1 MSMHFEHPKASQSE
15 STKGVSGE
23 PPQMESQTEAADRPC
38 VIGMACR
45 VPGASSPSKLW
56 DNLINKIDLQ
66 RKMPADRFNVD
77 AFYHPDGTH
86 KGSTNAK
93 YGYFLDQDI
102 GLFDAGFF
110 NISGKEATAMDPQ
123 QRLLL
128 EVVYEALENAGI
140 TLDEIQGSQTS
151 VYCGCFT
158 NDYNAM
164 TTKDLEYYPKYTVTG
179 TGNSILANRISYFYD
194 LHGPSA
200 TIDTACSSSLVC
212 FHMGAQSLRAGEA
225 DLSIVVG
232 SALHFDPNIFITMT
246 DLGMLSTDGR
256 CRHGDASGSGYV
268 RGEGITAM
276 VLKRQ
281 RQAEASGDSIRAVV
295 RGTGVNHDGRK
306 QGITLPSA
314 QAQAALIRSTYQN
327 AGLDPAD
334 TTYVEC
340 HGTGTKAGDPRELR
354 AISDVFSPGRKEPLF
369 VGSIKTNIGHLE
381 GASGVAG
388 LIKSTLALEKRT
400 IPPNMHFH
408 APNPDVEFENWKLEI
423 PTNPKD
429 WKVKNSEIPRR
440 VSINSFGYGGT
451 NAHVILEE
459 YTSAVPLP
467 DAYDMPAS
475 LVHMVQKR
483 PYLVP
488 LSSHS
493 EKAGKLMADKLAAY
507 LQSDVKV
514 SPEVFAMALSQ
525 RRTMHRF
532 RSFAIG
538 PSTES
543 LVRSLEEPIPAAQWK
558 SKMGAV
564 PRVGFVFTGQGAQW
578 FGMGRAL
585 IEQCPLYLQSLQKC
599 DQILQSLDEHRPSWS
614 IVTELLRNK
623 DDTKLG
629 QTEYSQPICTAIQL
643 ALVNV
648 LSQWGIRPSSVVGH
662 SSGELAATYAAG
674 ILSFENALVAAY
686 YRGVHMGSGAAA
698 PDSIPGAMMAV
709 GMTEAEVDAELKP
722 YAGRVAVAAMNSP
735 SSFTLSGDS
744 DAIAELHEKLSERKV
759 FARRLQVAQAFHS
772 HHMYPLAPGYEQALA
787 KYPGFKANKVASAS
801 MVSSVTGRKADPSA
815 MGPAYFAA
823 NMTGMVK
830 FSDALT
836 ETVLDEEDQ
845 QNVDILVELG
855 PHPALKGPANQTN
868 DHLKLK
874 IPYIG
879 TLDRKQDAYESL
891 LTAAGQL
898 FALGYPV
905 HLEEVNR
912 NHFIE
917 VSSGK
922 LVSPNLPNPS
932 LELPSYAWD
941 HERYWG
947 ETRVIKEHRLRPFRH
962 SILGAPIPG
971 SLANRPRWRNFLR
984 ISEMS
989 WLVDHSIDGKVV
1001 FPGAGYI
1008 NMAMEAAA
1016 RLGRGLAGGIKTISL
1031 ADVSVK
1037 SALVVSDHEVGTEVI
1052 VELSPVVESAK
1063 TSSSTWN
1070 NFVIFSIDESGNQ
1083 REHCTGMVRAE
1094 LGDPEA
1100 LPFDHES
1107 NVGAQTFRCVGREQY
1122 YHRLHSMG
1130 LQYGKTFQLLSGNID
1145 SGLGNATAPI
1155 SWQPDLFSRENSDLC
1170 IVHPAF
1176 LDAAFHPVFAS
1187 IEGKLGRTI
1196 KEPYVPTFVRSMKIS
1211 GLLEAWKGSTS
1222 FQGQVTVETNV
1233 AGPRTATNDLRMEDQ
1248 NGQGL
1253 IEIQGLE
1260 LTNLGAN
1267 SADDG
1272 RRSLFFGTEWQPM
1285 ISSLEF
1291 NNSGARKLQGIPALV
1306 KLYAHQF
1313 PNRKILHYS
1322 PSVASTEE
1330 VLGSLRGTD
1339 GERRNFS
1346 QLVISPQDPSIA
1358 STFDEIVQR
1367 WNGLVRVATAAEDEE
1382 EQFDLVIVSTIP
1394 ESSMHD
1400 RVSDQGYI
1408 LLGES
1413 SAESPTGFRSVG
1425 DCGGVQIWQKKPH
1438 TNGIHARPLTIVMPT
1453 QSSPEI
1459 EAFARAIETQ
1469 GSFQTERRNF
1479 LSLVDTSREIAHN
1492 VLVLA
1497 SLGSQLYFDANAS
1510 GHAEFYAAQALLT
1523 KGTGNI
1529 VWVTRGGLMDVTS
1542 PEQALILGLAR
1553 TARSENPDLRLVVF
1567 DIAPDSGPTQAARLA
1582 SEMLDVS
1589 IDENEIAERDGILY
1603 IPRVVAH
1610 DQLNARI
1617 PNGVGS
1623 EATIQPLYQ
1632 PNRPLALR
1640 IGRPGLLETLAF
1652 ADDTEIL
1659 NEPLGPNDLEIEVK
1673 ASAINFRDIAASM
1686 GIIDDFKLGDECAGI
1701 VLRKGSDVS
1710 GAFSIGDRVVA
1721 WRPGQ
1726 GAHRTV
1732 VRNPACLCYRLG
1744 EIPFSIA
1751 AAIPLVLTT
1760 AHYSLVDTA
1769 RLQPG
1774 ETVLIHSAA
1783 GGVGQMAIQIAQNIG
1798 AEIIATVGSP
1808 SKRDLLISRYGL
1820 KESQILSSRDDSFVQ
1835 GVQRLTNG
1843 KGVDVALNSLAGPLL
1858 HATWQS
1864 LAPFGRF
1871 VEIGK
1876 RDIHQNSRIPMDP
1889 YRRNVSFA
1897 SVDMITVFEKNQS
1910 LGARVF
1916 QESCALVHDGK
1927 IQPPEPIT
1935 ELSYSE
1941 AQKGFRMLQMGTT
1954 IGKIVLVPSADDHVL
1969 VEPTKFSRRQLFLP
1983 DKTYLLV
1990 GGLGGLGRRLSEW
2003 LFQRGAR
2010 NVAFLARSGADKR
2023 DARDTVDWLRARDVN
2038 VTVFRGDVTDAGFV
2052 QEAVSQIGASRLA
2065 GVFQAA
2071 MVLQDGPLDKMGFT
2085 QWQRCIDPKVR
2096 GTFNLHSATSSID
2109 LDFFVCFSSVSAV
2122 LGSKGQAN
2130 YSAANTYLD
2139 ALCAYRRSIGLAGT
2153 TMNVGMITGIGAVSE
2168 DAKLQTIMERIGYDA
2183 VNEEEL
2189 FAQIEAAVSGE
2200 RLSIADDRGRDAHQI
2215 ITGVN
2220 LRRPDYYWATE
2231 PRFINLYAN
2240 HDFAG
2245 SGFSGGAQKNLMA
2258 QLQEASDEATRNE
2271 ILTARFLEKIAA
2283 VLSVDQ
2289 ATLQPNRS
2297 LSDYGLDSIVAIEI
2311 RQWFFQTVAV
2321 EIAMFDVL
2329 NSGSI
2334 QALVD
2339 KVAGMI
2345 VLGTSEEQTA
2355 TQQGEAASSHAAEV
2369 SRATLPEVIGA
2380 SIDDGLQSSG
2390 DVAMSTFQRRLWFAH
2405 NMAEDPSFLNLPTIF
2420 RIKGNPQPDLVR
2432 RAIEE
2437 LKRRNAILR
2446 TAYFEGDVFSQQE
2459 VKDDCTVDLPVL
2471 DLSKAINIEN
2481 GLQQHV
2487 AGMRRQALDIE
2498 SGEVMKVTLAKL
2510 ADAEYALVLI
2520 FHHICIDRGSSQSFL
2535 EQITGLYDSLRRESN
2550 LDGVAQPSVSYA
2562 QFSQWHNAQLK
2573 SKEMESSV
2581 QFWRNEYQQPPV
2593 PMKLLPFAQTARP
2606 EFNDYQRQIHRATL
2620 KDTLQTRMKRICARL
2635 GVTPAQF
2642 LMAAFRVFLYRYGQE
2657 DDMTLHMVDG
2667 NRPHPAV
2674 NDTLGFFVNVVP
2686 VRCAADLTGT
2696 FADVLKQI
2704 KDQIMKSLAHSQ
2716 LPFDAIVDAV
2726 GLERNPAHF
2735 PLGQV
2740 IVNYQIHGTMP
2751 TYSAGDF
2758 DIVDVQGEDVPT
2770 ACELGLEALEDP
2782 AKGLHLRLESSS
2794 TLYGA
2799 ADMERFL
2806 DNFVAF
2812 MSSIIR
2818 DPRQPVAEIG
2828 MVGPKELALLKER
2841 FFNMAHTE
2849 NTWKNQSVADRI
2861 MDMARQHPTAIAI
2874 ETSGDG
2880 QQLTYWELVADAS
2893 GIAAAIRN
2901 AEVQIGSRVGVFS
2914 RPGREAITAMLGVLF
2929 AGCGFVALDPE
2940 FAAERLAFMISDSD
2954 LPLVLAGSELGEAAR
2969 SLTSKVSATVLEI
2982 AGVPTSGHSIANISV
2997 PLEKDFPFYVIYTS
3011 GSTGTPK
3018 GVVLTQSNTQ
3028 QMLSTLHHDFKFTAQ
3043 DRFLHHSSI
3052 SFDLS
3057 IVQIFSALTAGARV
3071 CVASSAIRKD
3081 PVALAAYMEAS
3092 QVSITY
3098 FTPTQF
3104 ALLMEHATEKLRS
3117 LRDYRIAYF
3126 AGERLPVR
3134 VARAFY
3140 DLGTPAVVYNT
3151 WSPSE
3156 VVVQTTLQ
3164 RVDRPAENATNIP
3177 IGFPMA
3183 NTRHYILDDRGQP
3196 LPAGLVGEIVVGGA
3210 QVGLKY
3216 INRPEANEKAFLPDP
3231 FCSTDDKEQR
3241 GWTRMFRTG
3250 DRGRFLPG
3258 GNLEFHGRIAG
3269 DKQIKLRGY
3278 RIDLG
3283 EVEHRLFIE
3292 ANKDS
3297 TGAGLIDLAV
3307 IARTVAADDSVG
3319 DDRQLIAFVVPK
3331 QPLDRLQE
3339 ADFAVRLN
3347 KYGAEH
3353 LNAYMLPN
3361 AYQFLEALPVTIGG
3375 KIDRQKLL
3383 HGELQLTYP
3392 VEQDAVKEDRTTK
3405 GHADG
3410 EDTDG
3415 ILTAV
3420 MDGFREVLKLPRER
3434 MFLPS
3439 DSFFALGGNSILLV
3453 RLQAR
3458 LKRALKRPLA
3468 LNPMFKA
3475 PTPHGIAQILGGA
3488 SSPTPITAMRPEVDW
3503 EQETSLDLQLQPSK
3517 APGIASSDVSSILLT
3532 GADSFIGVHMLATIL
3547 QDPGISTVYIL
3558 GSQSPLEYSDVERAF
3573 ELYRLWQLVPSP
3585 DIVAS
3590 RIVCVAGTLESPR
3603 FGLSPAQFRRLGSR
3617 VQAIYHLGGY
3627 VSLLRSYDALRTLN
3641 VSPVRDVIELA
3652 SLGAVQTH
3660 VHHLST
3666 WSVPHLQTWS
3676 TSQRTAPETVANEV
3690 TAGHFTPEASNRFGY
3705 FKSRWVAERLMEKAA
3720 ERGFPVTIYRAS
3732 AATGHRATGVPE
3744 PKDDFIRT
3752 MILSMVR
3759 AAAVPDLPQTDRP
3772 FVADFIPVDYLTQG
3786 FHALATSAIHSPQET
3801 TKEATIHHLCNPSPL
3816 PVSHIPEFAG
3826 HLLAPSDREGRIMP
3840 VAEWLETVSRMDD
3853 SSDAQIRWEVLKE
3866 YFALGHNMFALESA
3880 QTRQNLGRLRVDEC
3894 APVGEE
3900 YLRNMLTTETGQ
3912 AQ

>member
-1 MSMHFEHPKASQSE
+1 MSMHFERPQTSQSD
-15 STKGVSGE
+15 STNGVPGQPS
-23 PPQMESQTEAADRPC
+23 PMETQTKATDHPC

-56 DNLINKIDLQ
+56 DNLINKVDLQ

-93 YGYFLDQDI
+93 YGYFLDQDV

-276 VLKRQ
+276 ILKRQ
-281 RQAEASGDSIRAVV
+281 RQAESSGDSIRAVV

-354 AISDVFSPGRKEPLF
+354 AISEVFSSGRERPLF

-388 LIKSTLALEKRT
+388 LIKSTLALEKKT

-408 APNPDVEFENWKLEI
+408 APNPDVDFDQWKLEI
-423 PTNPKD
+423 PTNPTD
-429 WKVKNSEIPRR
+429 WKIKSSEAPRR

-459 YTSAVPLP
+459 YKSTNSLPCTADVPA
-467 DAYDMPAS
+467 DFANMTRN
-475 LVHMVQKR
+475 R

-493 EKAGKLMADKLAAY
+493 EKAGKLMANKLQSY
-507 LQSDVKV
+507 LQDNVKV
-514 SPEVFAMALSQ
+514 SPAEFAMGLSQ

-538 PSTES
+538 SSAET
-543 LVRSLEEPIPAAQWK
+543 LIGNLEEPVPAAQWK
-558 SKMGAV
+558 SKLETA

-585 IEQCPLYLQSLQKC
+585 IEQCPLYLQTLQKC
-599 DQILQSLDEHRPSWS
+599 DQILQSLCEHRPTWS
-614 IVTELLRNK
+614 IVTELLRTK
-623 DDTKLG
+623 EDTKLS
-629 QTEYSQPICTAIQL
+629 QTEYSQPICTAVQL
-643 ALVNV
+643 ALVDV
-648 LSQWGIRPSSVVGH
+648 LAQWGIKPASVVGH

-674 ILSFENALVAAY
+674 ILSFENALIAAY
-686 YRGVHMGSGAAA
+686 YRGVHMGGGAAA

-709 GMTEAEVDAELKP
+709 GMTEAEVNTELEP

-772 HHMYPLAPGYEQALA
+772 HHMYPLAPGYEQALS
-787 KYPGFKANKVASAS
+787 KYSGFKANKSACAS
-801 MVSSVTGRKADPSA
+801 MVSSVTGRKADPST
-815 MGPAYFAA
+815 MGPEYFAA

-845 QNVDILVELG
+845 QNVDILIEVG
-855 PHPALKGPANQTN
+855 PHPALKGPSNQTI
-868 DHLKLK
+868 DQLKMK

-891 LTAAGQL
+891 LATAGQL

-905 HLEEVNR
+905 LLEEVNR
-912 NHFIE
+912 NQFIDS
-917 VSSGK
+917 SSGN
-922 LVSPNLPNPS
+922 LVSPNVPQVS

-962 SILGAPIPG
+962 SILGAPVPG

-984 ISEMS
+984 ISEMP
-989 WLVDHSIDGKVV
+989 WLRDHSIDGKVV

-1008 NMAMEAAA
+1008 NMAMEAVA
-1016 RLGRGLAGGIKTISL
+1016 RLGYGSTSGIKAISL
-1031 ADVSVK
+1031 ADISVK

-1083 REHCTGMVRAE
+1083 REHCTGTVKAE

-1100 LPFDHES
+1100 LPSGS
-1107 NVGAQTFRCVGREQY
+1107 NSKAEVQTFRCVGREQY

-1130 LQYGKTFQLLSGNID
+1130 LQYGKTFQLLSGSID

-1155 SWQPDLFSRENSDLC
+1155 SWQPDLFSPEDSDLC

-1187 IEGKLGRTI
+1187 IEGKLGRTL
-1196 KEPYVPTFVRSMKIS
+1196 KEPYVPTFVRSMKVS
-1211 GLLEAWKGSTS
+1211 GLLEQRKGSSS
-1222 FQGQVTVETNV
+1222 FEGQVSVETNV
-1233 AGPRTATNDLRMEDQ
+1233 AGPRTASNDLRIQDQ
-1248 NGQGL
+1248 DGQML

-1285 ISSLEF
+1285 LSSIQF
-1291 NNSGARKLQGIPALV
+1291 NARDIPKFQDIPALV

-1313 PNRKILHYS
+1313 PNKTILHHTR
-1322 PSVASTEE
+1322 SVSSTEE
-1330 VLGSLRGTD
+1330 VLGSLRGTS
-1339 GERRNFS
+1339 GERRNFA
-1346 QLVISPQDPSIA
+1346 QLVISLQDSTVV

-1367 WNGLVRVATAAEDEE
+1367 WNGLVRVATSEDMGEE
-1382 EQFDLVIVSTIP
+1382 KFDLVVVSDTT
-1394 ESSMHD
+1394 EGSMHD
-1400 RVSDQGYI
+1400 RVSDQGYM
-1408 LLGES
+1408 LVDNS
-1413 SAESPTGFRSVG
+1413 SVEIPAGFRSVG
-1425 DCGGVQIWQKKPH
+1425 NCGDVQVWQKKPYA
-1438 TNGIHARPLTIVMPT
+1438 NGIHARPLTIVMPT

-1459 EAFARAIETQ
+1459 EAFAEAIEAQ
-1469 GSFQTERRNF
+1469 GSFETERCDF
-1479 LSLVDTSREIAHN
+1479 LSLADLNRELAQN
-1492 VLVLA
+1492 VIVLS
-1497 SLGSQLYFDANAS
+1497 SLDSQLYFHANAS
-1510 GHAEFYAAQALLT
+1510 GHAEFYAAQSLLT

-1553 TARSENPDLRLVVF
+1553 SARSENPDLRLVVF
-1567 DIAPDSGPTQAARLA
+1567 DIAPKSGPARAARLA
-1582 SEMLDVS
+1582 SELLDPS
-1589 IDENEIAERDGILY
+1589 IDENEIAERDGTLY
-1603 IPRVVAH
+1603 IPRVVSN
-1610 DQLNARI
+1610 DQLNAKI

-1640 IGRPGLLETLAF
+1640 IGRPGLLESLTF
-1652 ADDTEIL
+1652 ADDAEIQ

-1673 ASAINFRDIAASM
+1673 SSAINFRDIAASM

-1701 VLRKGSDVS
+1701 VIRKGSDVS
-1710 GAFSIGDRVVA
+1710 EAFSIGDRVVA

-1751 AAIPLVLTT
+1751 AAIPLILTT

-1808 SKRDLLISRYGL
+1808 SKRELLIDRYGL

-1835 GVQRLTNG
+1835 GVHRLTNG

-1858 HATWQS
+1858 HATWLS

-1889 YRRNVSFA
+1889 FRRNVSFA

-1916 QESCALVHDGK
+1916 QECCGLVHDGK

-1935 ELSYSE
+1935 ELSYSD

-1954 IGKIVLVPSADDHVL
+1954 IGKIVLVPKPDDRVL
-1969 VEPTKFSRRQLFLP
+1969 VEPTKFNRRQLFLP
-1983 DKTYLLV
+1983 GKTYLLV

-2010 NVAFLARSGADKR
+2010 NVAFLARSGADKK
-2023 DARDTVDWLRARDVN
+2023 DARETVDWLRARDVE
-2038 VTVFRGDVTDAGFV
+2038 VTVFRGDVTDARFV
-2052 QEAVSQIGASRLA
+2052 QEAVNQIGATRLA

-2096 GTFNLHSATSSID
+2096 GTFNLHSATSDID
-2109 LDFFVCFSSVSAV
+2109 LDFFVCFSSVSAI

-2189 FAQIEAAVSGE
+2189 FAQIEAAVSSE
-2200 RLSIADDRGRDAHQI
+2200 RLSIADDHGRDAHQI

-2231 PRFINLYAN
+2231 PRFQNLYAN

-2245 SGFSGGAQKNLMA
+2245 SGSGSGAQKNLMA
-2258 QLQEASDEATRNE
+2258 QLQEASDEASRTE
-2271 ILTARFLEKIAA
+2271 ILTMCFLEKIAA

-2297 LSDYGLDSIVAIEI
+2297 LADYGLDSIVAIEI

-2339 KVAGMI
+2339 KVAKMI
-2345 VLGTSEEQTA
+2345 VLGTSEVQTT
-2355 TQQGEAASSHAAEV
+2355 TQQGESTSSHVSEA
-2369 SRATLPEVIGA
+2369 SRATLPKIVGTA
-2380 SIDDGLQSSG
+2380 IDEQQSSE

-2405 NMAEDPSFLNLPTIF
+2405 NMAEDPSFLNLPTVF
-2420 RIKGNPQPDLVR
+2420 RVKGKPQPDLLR
-2432 RAIEE
+2432 QALEE
-2437 LKRRNAILR
+2437 LKRRNDILR
-2446 TAYFEGDVFSQQE
+2446 TAYFEGDIFSQQA
-2459 VKDDCTVDLPVL
+2459 VTDDCAVDLPVL
-2471 DLSKAINIEN
+2471 DLSNTVDLEES
-2481 GLQQHV
+2481 LQQQV
-2487 AGMRRQALDIE
+2487 STMRQQALDIE
-2498 SGEVMKVTLAKL
+2498 SGQVMKAALAKL

-2535 EQITGLYDSLRRESN
+2535 EQITSLYDSLRRETN
-2550 LDGVAQPSVSYA
+2550 LDAVSRPSVSYA
-2562 QFSQWHNAQLK
+2562 QFSQWHNAQLG

-2581 QFWRNEYQQPPV
+2581 EFWRNEYREPPA
-2593 PMKLLPFAQTARP
+2593 PMKLLPFAQITRP

-2657 DDMTLHMVDG
+2657 DVLTLHMVDG

-2686 VRCAADLTGT
+2686 VRCATDLTGT
-2696 FADVLKQI
+2696 FDDVLKQM
-2704 KDQIMKSLAHSQ
+2704 KDRIMKSLAHSQ

-2726 GLERNPAHF
+2726 GLERTPAHF

-2758 DIVDVQGEDVPT
+2758 DIVDVQGEDIPT

-2782 AKGLHLRLESSS
+2782 AKGLLLRLESSS
-2794 TLYGA
+2794 SLYGA

-2812 MSSIIR
+2812 MSSVIR
-2818 DPRQPVAEIG
+2818 DPRQPVADID
-2828 MVGPKELALLKER
+2828 MVGPKEFCSLKER
-2841 FFNMAHTE
+2841 FFNMTYTE
-2849 NTWKNQSVADRI
+2849 NEWNNQSVTDRI
-2861 MDMARQHPTAIAI
+2861 VDMAREHPTAIAI
-2874 ETSGDG
+2874 ETSEGDE
-2880 QQLTYWELVADAS
+2880 LTYRELLVAAES
-2893 GIAAAIRN
+2893 IATVIRN
-2901 AEVQIGSRVGVFS
+2901 VGVPSGSRVGVFS
-2914 RPGREAITAMLGVLF
+2914 RPGRETITAMMGVLL

-2940 FAAERLAFMISDSD
+2940 FASERLAFMISDSGI
-2954 LPLVLAGSELGEAAR
+2954 PLVLAGPELGESAR
-2969 SLTSKVSATVLEI
+2969 SLASRASVAVLDI
-2982 AGVPTSGHSIANISV
+2982 ASIPTTGGSANISV
-2997 PLEKDFPFYVIYTS
+2997 PLEKNSPFYVIYTS

-3018 GVVLTQSNTQ
+3018 GVVLSQSNTQ
-3028 QMLSTLHHDFKFTAQ
+3028 QMLSTLHHDFKFTAK

-3071 CVASSAIRKD
+3071 CVASSTIRKD

-3104 ALLMEHATEKLRS
+3104 ALLMEHATEKLQN

-3126 AGERLPVR
+3126 AGERLPLR
-3134 VARAFY
+3134 VTRAFY

-3156 VVVQTTLQ
+3156 LVVQTTIQ
-3164 RVDRPAENATNIP
+3164 RVDRPGESTTNIP
-3177 IGFPMA
+3177 IGYPMA
-3183 NTRHYILDDRGQP
+3183 NSPHYILDDRGKP
-3196 LPAGLVGEIVVGGA
+3196 LPAGVVGEIVVGGA
-3210 QVGLKY
+3210 QVGLGY
-3216 INRPEANEKAFLPDP
+3216 INRPEANAKAFLPDP
-3231 FCSTDDKEQR
+3231 FSSPEDKEQR

-3283 EVEHRLFIE
+3283 EVEHRLFVE
-3292 ANKDS
+3292 ANKDP
-3297 TGAGLIDLAV
+3297 AGPGVIDLTV
-3307 IARTVAADDSVG
+3307 IARTVVAGDGAG

-3331 QPLDRLQE
+3331 QPLGRLQE
-3339 ADFAVRLN
+3339 AEFAVRLN
-3347 KYGAEH
+3347 KYGVEH
-3353 LNAYMLPN
+3353 LNAYMLPS

-3375 KIDRQKLL
+3375 KIDRQRLL
-3383 HGELQLTYP
+3383 HGDLRLTYP
-3392 VEQDAVKEDRTTK
+3392 VEQDLGKTD
-3405 GHADG
+3405 HASTSHSDG
-3410 EDTDG
+3410 EDTNN
-3415 ILTAV
+3415 ILMAV

-3434 MFLPS
+3434 VFLPS

-3458 LKRALKRPLA
+3458 LKRALKKPLA
-3468 LNPMFKA
+3468 LNPMFKT
-3475 PTPHGIAQILGGA
+3475 PTPQGIAQILGGTT
-3488 SSPTPITAMRPEVDW
+3488 SSAAPAATRPEVNWD
-3503 EQETSLDLQLQPSK
+3503 EETSLDLQLQPAK
-3517 APGIASSDVSSILLT
+3517 APAIASTDVSSILIT
-3532 GADSFIGVHMLATIL
+3532 GADSFIGVHTLATVL

-3558 GSQSPLEYSDVERAF
+3558 GSQKPLEYSDVERAF
-3573 ELYRLWQLVPSP
+3573 ELYRLWSVVPSP
-3585 DIVAS
+3585 ELVAS
-3590 RIVCVAGTLESPR
+3590 RIICVAGTLESPR

-3627 VSLLRSYDALRTLN
+3627 VSLLRSYDALRPLN

-3660 VHHLST
+3660 IHHLST

-3676 TSQRTAPETVANEV
+3676 TSQRSAPGETIANEV
-3690 TAGHFTPEASNRFGY
+3690 PAGHFTPEASNRFGY

-3732 AATGHRATGVPE
+3732 AATGHRTTGIPE

-3759 AAAVPDLPQTDRP
+3759 AAVVPDLPDTDRP
-3772 FVADFIPVDYLTQG
+3772 FMADFIPVDYLTQG
-3786 FHALATSAIHSPQET
+3786 FHALATNEAHPPQET
-3801 TKEATIHHLCNPSPL
+3801 SATIHHLCNPSPL
-3816 PVSHIPEFAG
+3816 PISRIPEFVG
-3826 HLLAPSDREGRIMP
+3826 RLLAQGDREGRVVP
-3840 VAEWLETVSRMDD
+3840 VAEWLETVSRLDD

-3866 YFALGHNMFALESA
+3866 YFNLGHNMFALESA
-3880 QTRQNLGRLRVDEC
+3880 QTRQKLGRLGVAEC
-3894 APVGEE
+3894 APMGEE
-3900 YLRNMLTTETGQ
+3900 YLRNMLATDAAN